1 MVLNVCHLVVPEGCL
16 SSSLHLYI
24 STIRKEEGQK
34 YTTCLIKRCE
44 RQNASVNQGDD
55 FIQATLGPKIQ
66 VSPLRG
72 FALDIYREAQ

>member
-1 MVLNVCHLVVPEGCL
+1 MVPEGCL

-44 RQNASVNQGDD
+44 RQNASVNQFYSSYWGH
-55 FIQATLGPKIQ
+55 TLGPKIQ
-66 VSPLRG
+66 LSTLHG
-72 FALDIYREAQ
+72 FALDVYREA